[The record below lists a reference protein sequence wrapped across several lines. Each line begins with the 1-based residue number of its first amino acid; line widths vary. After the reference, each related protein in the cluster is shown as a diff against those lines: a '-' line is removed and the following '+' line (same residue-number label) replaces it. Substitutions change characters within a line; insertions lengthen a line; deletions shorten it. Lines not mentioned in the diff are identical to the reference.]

1 MDKLITV
8 IPSDQVTTAYKK
20 EAKTWSKWD
29 SKNRKSF
36 PFFYAT
42 EERVLILEGLAEI
55 TPNNGG
61 DTESA
66 SGTVITISKG
76 DAVTFHKG
84 LKCKWKILKRMKK
97 HYIVEKADDDDVEAA
112 VATITCDV
120 CDQGCEAESYFLA
133 DEEQDICPACYVK
146 DKRKYVNAEHQKDGK
161 KWVEPDDGDDEKA
174 PKKKKRK
181 TKA

>member
-8 IPSDQVTTAYKK
+8 TPPDQVTTEYKN
-20 EAKTWSKWD
+20 EAKKWSKWD

-55 TPNNGG
+55 TPDGC
-61 DTESA
+61 DTEIGS
-66 SGTVITISKG
+66 VTIVKG

-97 HYIVEKADDDDVEAA
+97 HYIVEKAEDDDVEAPA
-112 VATITCDV
+112 ITCDV
-120 CDQGCEAESYFLA
+120 CDKGCVAESYFLA
-133 DEEQDICPACYVK
+133 DEEQDICPSCYEK
-146 DKRKYVNAEHQKDGK
+146 DKGKYVNVEHQKDGK
-161 KWVEPDDGDDEKA
+161 KWVEPDDGDDNKA

>member
-8 IPSDQVTTAYKK
+8 TPSDQVTSEYKK
-20 EAKTWSKWD
+20 EAKKWSKWD

-55 TPNNGG
+55 TPTNGCE
-61 DTESA
+61 TESNG
-66 SGTVITISKG
+66 SVTFGKG

-97 HYIVEKADDDDVEAA
+97 HYIVEKADDDDVAA
-112 VATITCDV
+112 AAAAITCDV

-133 DEEQDICPACYVK
+133 AEEQDICPVCYEK
-146 DKRKYVNAEHQKDGK
+146 DNGKYVNAEHQKDGK
-161 KWVEPDDGDDEKA
+161 KWVEPDDGDDDKV